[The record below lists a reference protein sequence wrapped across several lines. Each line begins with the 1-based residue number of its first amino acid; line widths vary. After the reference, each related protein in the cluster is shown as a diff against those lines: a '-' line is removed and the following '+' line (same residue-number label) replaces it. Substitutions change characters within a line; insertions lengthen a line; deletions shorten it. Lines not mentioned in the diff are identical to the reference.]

1 MIGKDPA
8 TVIRRALAD
17 ALVPYY
23 PFAGRMREGPNR
35 KLMVDCTVCTIL
47 FIEADADVWLADF
60 GQMIQPPFPCIEQLL
75 FDVTGSSAILH
86 APLLLIQVTQLQ
98 CGGFILALRLHH
110 CMSDAVGFVQF
121 MFALSELA
129 CGAITL
135 SILPVSR
142 SPPRVTCTHREYENV
157 MVAADSMIINKL
169 DDQMEHRSFYFGLVE
184 ISALRSH
191 APPHL
196 RNSNSHIE
204 LITAC
209 AWKCRT
215 ILPLNLTLTMR
226 CSSYASS
233 TPDTGPILS
242 RCYPRGTTAMRWHT
256 RRWWPPPMIFVEIHS
271 GTL

>member
-1 MIGKDPA
+1 
-8 TVIRRALAD
+8 
-17 ALVPYY
+17 
-23 PFAGRMREGPNR
+23 
-35 KLMVDCTVCTIL
+35 
-47 FIEADADVWLADF
+47 
-60 GQMIQPPFPCIEQLL
+60 
-75 FDVTGSSAILH
+75 
-86 APLLLIQVTQLQ
+86 
-98 CGGFILALRLHH
+98 
-110 CMSDAVGFVQF
+110 

-135 SILPVSR
+135 SILPVWERHIFTAR

-215 ILPLNLTLTMR
+215 ILPLNLTLTMSALAYPAVVATADDLCRNSLGYALDLVKKAKLEVTVEYMRSVADFMVMTGRR
-226 CSSYASS
+226 CKYTRARSFSVSDVTRAGYDEVDFGWGKAAYRRPVRGSTSDSSK
-233 TPDTGPILS
+233 LL
-242 RCYPRGTTAMRWHT
+242 R
-256 RRWWPPPMIFVEIHS
+256 FVEE
-271 GTL
+271 GEKMTTLLPITLLKS